1 MNLPNKITLLRI
13 ILIPFVIFFYL
24 ATFIPFGKLVALIIF
39 ILACC
44 TDALDGYIA
53 RKYNLVTDLGKLLD
67 PIADKVLTV
76 SALFLVVSD
85 GTILAPYG
93 VIIGI
98 VIIAREFIISAL
110 RQIASAKNHVMAAD
124 KFGKLKTIFQDITLP
139 LFLFLSFLNT
149 ENILIETTFYNIIA
163 ILAYVTLGIATVFT
177 IYSCINYLVKNRE
190 VLK

>member
-67 PIADKVLTV
+67 QIADKVLTV